1 MPADSS
7 IDWASAPGS
16 FPNVAPMSF
25 QLICIEVW
33 DCKHGTGPGSQRGSG
48 HVQARGIGTLGLAQ
62 TGGAQESGAA
72 MWLRGAPQTEGQ
84 TRCVHMETRESCYMV
99 GVCARAHNRGT
110 KGVPLNP
117 DQTTGEAGTIGAG
130 ACV

>member
-25 QLICIEVW
+25 QLIGIEVW

-84 TRCVHMETRESCYMV
+84 TRCVHMEM
-99 GVCARAHNRGT
+99 GNRAT
-110 KGVPLNP
+110 WL
-117 DQTTGEAGTIGAG
+117 
-130 ACV
+130 ACVPVRIIAELRVYFQPRTKRLGKPAR